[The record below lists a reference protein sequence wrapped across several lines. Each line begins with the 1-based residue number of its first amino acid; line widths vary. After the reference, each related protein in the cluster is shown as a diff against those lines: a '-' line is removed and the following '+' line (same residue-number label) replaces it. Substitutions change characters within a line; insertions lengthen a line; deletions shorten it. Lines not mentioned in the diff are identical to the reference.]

1 MRLAALAL
9 LALAPTALADT
20 LVLKDGRFVEDKTFE
35 KVSGGYRLELE
46 HGEIFVPDGLVKDY
60 FRERDGE
67 FVPRTAEEKEMLEKG
82 KVPYR
87 GRWVTKSYRE
97 RMVARAREK
106 QRQRIEQQKERQL
119 WRNHVTVKTRRF
131 IFKHTL
137 SDDIFED
144 LREMFEAYYKYFTA
158 YWKVRPSH
166 SYGKP
171 TIHIYHD
178 AEYFHQRSGAPE
190 GVVGWYHPLT
200 KELHFYYD
208 RHRHRFTLDV
218 MFHEGNH
225 MLTHMIDEKVLYPAW
240 INEGM
245 AEYFGASRWDP
256 YKKKM
261 SVGHLQSGRLAV
273 LKNEIEDEKWQD
285 LKELMEAGRINAIQ
299 YSWAWSFCHFMLSD
313 ERYAKRFRKFYLALG
328 KSSSVKRK
336 SIMLAF
342 KVIEPEEAIAA
353 FKKHLKIKD
362 LGPLQQE
369 WHDYIQSHLTE
380 REGKLD
386 YGTAGWIMTLY
397 GEHSKARRL
406 FRKAIKQG
414 SKEAYVHYG
423 YAELRYKKKPKVA
436 LKHAVLATRF
446 DPLYARAWALQG
458 ICTLDDD
465 PKEGLRLVELGWEL
479 DPTDIQIFR
488 WLEDAREKNA
498 PKKD

>member
-1 MRLAALAL
+1 MRLAAVAL
-9 LALAPTALADT
+9 LALAATAPADT
-20 LVLKDGRFVEDKTFE
+20 LVLKDGRFVEDKTIE
-35 KVSGGYRLELE
+35 KTSGGFKLKLE
-46 HGEIFVPDGLVKDY
+46 HGEIFLPSGLVADY
-60 FRERDGE
+60 FREKDGE
-67 FVPRTAEEKEMLEKG
+67 FVPRTAEEEEMLEKG

-87 GRWVTKSYRE
+87 GRWVTKSYRDK
-97 RMVARAREK
+97 MVQRSREK
-106 QRQRIEQQKERQL
+106 RRQRIEQQKERQL
-119 WRNHVTVKTRRF
+119 WRNHVTVKTKRF
-131 IFKHTL
+131 VYKHTL
-137 SDDIFED
+137 SDDIFAD
-144 LREMFEAYYKYFTA
+144 LQAMFQAYYKYFTA
-158 YWKVRPSH
+158 YWGVRPSH
-166 SYGKP
+166 KYGKP

-178 AEYFHQRSGAPE
+178 AEYFQQRSGAPD

-225 MLTHMIDEKVLYPAW
+225 MLTHMINEKVLYPAW

-256 YKKKM
+256 YRKKM

-273 LKNEIEDEKWQD
+273 LKNEVEDDKWQD
-285 LKELMEAGRINAIQ
+285 LTELLEAGRINATQ
-299 YSWAWSFCHFMLSD
+299 YSWAWSFCHFLLSE

-342 KVIEPEEAIAA
+342 KVIEPKEAIAA
-353 FKKHLKIKD
+353 LMKYLKIKS
-362 LGPLQQE
+362 LAPLQKE
-369 WHDYIQSHLTE
+369 WREYITTHLTE

-386 YGTAGWIMTLY
+386 YGLAAWIMTMY
-397 GEHSKARRL
+397 GENEKARRL

-423 YAELRYKKKPKVA
+423 YAELRYRAKRKVA
-436 LKHAVLATRF
+436 LKHAVLATRY
-446 DPLYARAWALQG
+446 DPLYARAWGLRG
-458 ICTLDDD
+458 RCTLDDD
-465 PKEGLRLVELGWEL
+465 PKEGLRLLELAEEL

-488 WLEDAREKNA
+488 WIEEAKEKIDD
-498 PKKD
+498 KQD